1 MGSCVV
7 ATVLSVIIKQLKG
20 FVVTTE
26 VRSCHVCRIVVEWMR
41 GIFIS
46 YFIIIMSIL
55 YKHF

>member
-1 MGSCVV
+1 MGSRVV

-26 VRSCHVCRIVVEWMR
+26 VGSCHVCRIVVEWMR
-41 GIFIS
+41 DIFIS

-55 YKHF
+55 YKHS